1 MSGAA
6 NFWVIVFRK
15 RCCDASPRRTSMIFK
30 PYLRRISKSII
41 VLPKSRESFITCKR
55 NRLLESP
62 YSFTNCFSD
71 LPERL
76 LSSFWPFFERNH
88 LLSGINTSV
97 PTITQTMPTGRKEK
111 KESGSSPAEVNVF
124 CITRFGG
131 VPIKVI
137 IPPILLAKANGINSL
152 LGFIPALIARL
163 TTIGSISA
171 TVPVLLT
178 NAPMAE
184 VTNITNRNNR
194 ISLVPA
200 SLRIRELII
209 FANPV

>member
-1 MSGAA
+1 M
-6 NFWVIVFRK
+6 IVFRK
-15 RCCDASPRRTSMIFK
+15 RCCDVSPRRTSIIFN

-41 VLPKSRESFITCKR
+41 VFPKSRESPITCKR

-62 YSFTNCFSD
+62 YSLTNCFND
-71 LPERL
+71 FPERL
-76 LSSFWPFFERNH
+76 LSFFCPFLDRNH
-88 LLSGINTSV
+88 LLSGINTNV

-131 VPIKVI
+131 VPINVI
-137 IPPILLAKANGINSL
+137 MPPILLANANGISKR

-163 TTIGSISA
+163 TTIGSINA

-178 NAPMAE
+178 NAPIAE
-184 VTNITNRNNR
+184 VTNITNRNRR